1 MRNQLRAESIY
12 QLLTA
17 IVILAA
23 SCVAYKL
30 RFQTYSLA
38 NHYLVISLALTVLSL
53 CLLAMNGYYEKTRQA
68 AVSVLLIESF
78 KATVIAS
85 TLVTL
90 LLYLTK
96 SGADFSRIWMV
107 YTVCISSLMMSI
119 IRFFLNLLS
128 RNSYRKKNILLL
140 GQDSST
146 TSIRKTLS
154 SRSENYLQINKQ
166 FTFRSDDKGN
176 DLNDVATHIETLRNS
191 DEAISEVWIMADV
204 YSKFTHIELEVALSG
219 AAVRLVYIPMVP
231 DLDFDF
237 EIEKIQGIPTINSE
251 LSRPN
256 RLRLAAKWC
265 EDYILS
271 SLALVALLPLY
282 AIIAVIIKLDSKGP
296 VFYKQERY
304 GMNGREILV
313 WKFRTMHVTEQ
324 TNDFKQAIENDPRI
338 TKFGYFLRKTS
349 LDEIPQLINVL
360 TGSMSLVGPRPH
372 PNLLNEEY
380 RSTIDSYMHRHNVK
394 PGITGLAQINGA
406 RGETASFGKMQERI
420 SYDLEYVNNWSL
432 ALDFKILL
440 KTLAHVV
447 QFSIR

>member
-1 MRNQLRAESIY
+1 
-12 QLLTA
+12 
-17 IVILAA
+17 
-23 SCVAYKL
+23 
-30 RFQTYSLA
+30 YSLA
-38 NHYLVISLALTVLSL
+38 NHYLVISLALTVLCL

-78 KATVIAS
+78 KATVIAA

-119 IRFFLNLLS
+119 IRFLLNLLS

-146 TSIRKTLS
+146 SSIKETLR
-154 SRSENYLQINKQ
+154 SRNENYLQINKQ
-166 FTFRSDDKGN
+166 FTFRSGDKGN
-176 DLNDVATHIETLRNS
+176 DLNDVAAHIESLRSS
-191 DEAISEVWIMADV
+191 DEAISEVWIMSDV
-204 YSKFTHIELEVALSG
+204 YSEFTHIELEVALSG

-231 DLDFDF
+231 DLGFDF

-256 RLRLAAKWC
+256 RLKLAAKWC
-265 EDYILS
+265 EDYIAS
-271 SLALVALLPLY
+271 SLVLVSLLPLY

-324 TNDFKQAIENDPRI
+324 TNDFKQAIENDPRF

-349 LDEIPQLINVL
+349 LDELPQLINVL

-372 PNLLNEEY
+372 PNLLNEEF

-394 PGITGLAQINGA
+394 PGITGLAQANGA
-406 RGETASFGKMQERI
+406 RGETDTLEKMELRI
-420 SYDLEYVNNWSL
+420 KYDLEYVRKWS
-432 ALDFKILL
+432 ILL
-440 KTLAHVV
+440 DMKIIIKTFAEVFK
-447 QFSIR
+447 QAFR